1 MNGSLS
7 HIAHWPRATMRLM
20 QWRKTLW
27 WFLVS
32 LIAATTIY
40 VAWDSNLGWIAMA
53 VGFGGLSTWR
63 RYQAARVADWL
74 KATRDRTPPADVGPW
89 TDVVRQLEHNLQ
101 LQNELL
107 AQAQET
113 SDAVMAAAQALPVGV
128 IALDQSLSII
138 WFNKAAR
145 QQLNLNEQT
154 DLGGNL
160 LHLIRQPEFVRY
172 ARQRAWPDPVII
184 KTRHG
189 NQDKLMMMQFVIY
202 AREQRLLITRDLT
215 QIDKLETTRRDFV
228 ANVSHE
234 LRTPLTVLAGFVET
248 ISEAPPGA
256 LSEEQTQ
263 QYFGLMR
270 EQAKRMQSIVSDLL
284 TLSNLETSP
293 EAEQATVNVSEM
305 LDGLRQQIEA
315 LSAQRHVFDWD
326 IEPGLDLLGAPSELT
341 SAFANLLTNAV
352 RYTPENGTIYVKWG
366 REPAGGARFSVR
378 DTGIGIAAEHIP
390 RLSERFYRVD
400 RSRSRAAGGTG
411 LGLAITKHVAMR
423 HDAELQIESRLQHGS
438 TFSLVFPESRLTHAN
453 HAESGD
459 TGNVTHAT

>member
-1 MNGSLS
+1 MNDGPTGTPD
-7 HIAHWPRATMRLM
+7 WPRATIRLM
-20 QWRKTLW
+20 QWYKTLW
-27 WFLVS
+27 WFVICLM
-32 LIAATTIY
+32 AAVTVDI
-40 VAWDSNLGWIAMA
+40 VWRSNLGWIGMA
-53 VGFGGLSTWR
+53 IGFGTLTTWR
-63 RYQAARVADWL
+63 RYQAAKVASWL
-74 KATRDRTPPADVGPW
+74 KSASGKKPPEDVGPW
-89 TDVVRQLEHNLQ
+89 SGVVRQLEHNLQ

-107 AQAQET
+107 LQAQE
-113 SDAVMAAAQALPVGV
+113 SSEAVMAAAQALPVGV

-145 QQLNLNEQT
+145 QQLNLDEQS

-172 ARQRAWPDPVII
+172 ARQRTWPDPVII
-184 KTRHG
+184 KTHQG
-189 NQDKLMMMQFVIY
+189 NQDKLLMMQFVIY

-256 LSEEQTQ
+256 LTREQTQ

-293 EAEQATVNVSEM
+293 VAEQVALNVGEM
-305 LDGLRQQIEA
+305 IDGLRQQIEA
-315 LSAQRHVFDWD
+315 LSAGRHHFEWE
-326 IEPGLDLLGAPSELT
+326 IEPDLDLLGAPSEVT

-352 RYTPENGTIYVKWG
+352 RYTPDGGTIYVQWLSQPNG
-366 REPAGGARFSVR
+366 SARFSVR

-411 LGLAITKHVAMR
+411 LGLAITKHIAMR
-423 HDAELQIESRLQHGS
+423 HEAELQIQSRLKQGS
-438 TFSLVFPESRLTHAN
+438 TFSLVFPQNRLTR
-453 HAESGD
+453 
-459 TGNVTHAT
+459 AT

>member
-1 MNGSLS
+1 MDGS
-7 HIAHWPRATMRLM
+7 AARTADWPRATIRLM

-27 WFLVS
+27 WFLLS
-32 LIAATTIY
+32 LLTATA
-40 VAWDSNLGWIAMA
+40 VEFAWSSSLGWIGMA
-53 VGFGGLSTWR
+53 VGFGALATWR
-63 RYQAARVADWL
+63 RYQAAKVAAWL
-74 KATRDRTPPADVGPW
+74 KSTADREPPEGVGPW
-89 TDVVRQLEHNLQ
+89 TEVVRQLEHHLVLQ
-101 LQNELL
+101 HDLL
-107 AQAQET
+107 SEARET
-113 SDAVMAAAQALPVGV
+113 SEAVMAAAQALPVGV

-145 QQLNLNEQT
+145 QQLNLDEQA

-160 LHLIRQPEFVRY
+160 LHLLRQPEFVRY
-172 ARQRAWPDPVII
+172 ARQRDWPDPIII
-184 KTRHG
+184 KAHQG
-189 NQDKLMMMQFVIY
+189 NQDKLLMMQFVIY

-215 QIDKLETTRRDFV
+215 QIDRLETTRRDFV

-293 EAEQATVNVSEM
+293 VAEQVLVNAGEM
-305 LDGLRQQIEA
+305 IDGLRQQIEA
-315 LSAQRHVFDWD
+315 LSAGRHQFDWE
-326 IEPGLDLLGAPSELT
+326 IEPGLNLLGAPSELT

-352 RYTPENGTIYVKWG
+352 RYTPEGGAICVKWQP
-366 REPAGGARFSVR
+366 EPNGGARFSVR

-423 HDAELQIESRLQHGS
+423 HEAELKIQSRLREGS
-438 TFSLVFPESRLTHAN
+438 TFSLVFPQSRMTR
-453 HAESGD
+453 
-459 TGNVTHAT
+459 TT

>member
-1 MNGSLS
+1 MNGGLARTSD
-7 HIAHWPRATMRLM
+7 WPRATIRLM
-20 QWRKTLW
+20 QWRKTFW
-27 WFLVS
+27 WFALS
-32 LIAATTIY
+32 LMAASAIELI
-40 VAWDSNLGWIAMA
+40 WQSSLGWVVTA
-53 VGFGGLSTWR
+53 VGFGGLTTWR
-63 RYQAARVADWL
+63 RYQAARVANWL
-74 KATRDRTPPADVGPW
+74 KSARDQSPPDNVGPW

-113 SDAVMAAAQALPVGV
+113 SDAIMEAAQALPVGV
-128 IALDQSLSII
+128 IALDPSLSII

-145 QQLNLNEQT
+145 QQLNLSEQS

-172 ARQRAWPDPVII
+172 ARQRAWPDPIII
-184 KTRHG
+184 KTHHG

-248 ISEAPPGA
+248 ISEAPAGA
-256 LSEEQTQ
+256 LTEEQTQ

-293 EAEQATVNVSEM
+293 VAEQVTVNVAEM
-305 LDGLRQQIEA
+305 IDGLRQQIEA
-315 LSAQRHVFDWD
+315 LSAGRHQFEWD
-326 IEPGLDLLGAPSELT
+326 IEPELDLLGAPSELT

-352 RYTPENGTIYVKWG
+352 RYTPDKGTIYVKWAS
-366 REPAGGARFSVR
+366 EPDGKARFSVR

-423 HDAELQIESRLQHGS
+423 HEAELQIQSRLQQGS
-438 TFSLVFPESRLTHAN
+438 TFSLVFPSSRLTR
-453 HAESGD
+453 
-459 TGNVTHAT
+459 TT

>member
-1 MNGSLS
+1 MNHGLTR
-7 HIAHWPRATMRLM
+7 IGDWPHATIRLM
-20 QWRKTLW
+20 KWRKTLW
-27 WFLVS
+27 WSVLSLV
-32 LIAATTIY
+32 AATAIH
-40 VAWDSNLGWIAMA
+40 VVWDSSLGWIAMG
-53 VGFGGLSTWR
+53 VGFSSLLTWR
-63 RYQAARVADWL
+63 RYQAARVASWL
-74 KATRDRTPPADVGPW
+74 ESARDKAPPDNVGPW
-89 TDVVRQLEHNLQ
+89 TDVVRQLEHNLH

-113 SDAVMAAAQALPVGV
+113 SDAVMAAAQALPVGI

-145 QQLNLNEQT
+145 QQLSLNEQT
-154 DLGGNL
+154 DLGSNL
-160 LHLIRQPEFVRY
+160 LHLIRQPEFLRY
-172 ARQRAWPDPVII
+172 ARQRAWPDPII
-184 KTRHG
+184 LKTNQG
-189 NQDKLMMMQFVIY
+189 GQDKLMMMQFVVY

-248 ISEAPPGA
+248 ISEAPAGA
-256 LSEEQTQ
+256 LTEEQTQ

-293 EAEQATVNVSEM
+293 EAEQVTVNVGEM
-305 LDGLRQQIEA
+305 MDGLRQQIEA
-315 LSAQRHVFDWD
+315 LSAGRHHFEWE
-326 IEPGLDLLGAPSELT
+326 IEPGLNLLGAPSELT
-341 SAFANLLTNAV
+341 SAFVNLLTNAV
-352 RYTPENGTIYVKWG
+352 RYTPEHGTIYVKWAC
-366 REPAGGARFSVR
+366 EEAGGARFSVR

-411 LGLAITKHVAMR
+411 LGLAITKHIAMR
-423 HDAELQIESRLQHGS
+423 HEAELQIQSRLQQGS
-438 TFSLVFPESRLTHAN
+438 TFSLLFPQSRLTR
-453 HAESGD
+453 
-459 TGNVTHAT
+459 AT

>member
-1 MNGSLS
+1 MDDGLS
-7 HIAHWPRATMRLM
+7 RTADWPRATIRLM
-20 QWRKTLW
+20 QWRKTLG
-27 WFLVS
+27 WFVFSLV
-32 LIAATTIY
+32 AATAIY
-40 VAWDSNLGWIAMA
+40 LVWESNLGWIAMA
-53 VGFGGLSTWR
+53 VGFGGLTTWR
-63 RYQAARVADWL
+63 RYQAARVANWL
-74 KATRDRTPPADVGPW
+74 KSTRDHRPPDDVGPW

-154 DLGGNL
+154 DLGGNI
-160 LHLIRQPEFVRY
+160 LHLVRQPDFVRY
-172 ARQRAWPDPVII
+172 ARQRAWPDPVIL
-184 KTRHG
+184 KTHHG

-248 ISEAPPGA
+248 ISEAPAGA
-256 LSEEQTQ
+256 LTQEQTQ

-293 EAEQATVNVSEM
+293 EAEQEAVNVSEM

-315 LSAQRHVFDWD
+315 LSAGRHVFEWD
-326 IEPGLDLLGAPSELT
+326 VEPGLDLLGAPSELT
-341 SAFANLLTNAV
+341 SAFANFLTNAV
-352 RYTPENGTIYVKWG
+352 RYTPENGTIFVRWAS
-366 REPAGGARFSVR
+366 EPAGTARFSVR

-438 TFSLVFPESRLTHAN
+438 TFSLVFPQSRLTRST
-453 HAESGD
+453 E
-459 TGNVTHAT
+459 TEPPERAT

>member
-1 MNGSLS
+1 MNSSL
-7 HIAHWPRATMRLM
+7 ARTADWPRATIRLM

-27 WFLVS
+27 WFIFS
-32 LIAATTIY
+32 LIAATAIY
-40 VAWDSNLGWIAMA
+40 LAWGSNLGWIAMGI
-53 VGFGGLSTWR
+53 GFGGLTTWR
-63 RYQAARVADWL
+63 RYQAARVATWL
-74 KATRDRTPPADVGPW
+74 KSARDQTPPEDVGPW
-89 TDVVRQLEHNLQ
+89 TDVVRQLEHNLH

-138 WFNKAAR
+138 WFNKSAR
-145 QQLNLNEQT
+145 QQLNLNEQA
-154 DLGGNL
+154 DLGSNL
-160 LHLIRQPEFVRY
+160 LHLIRQPEFLRY
-172 ARQRAWPDPVII
+172 ARQRAWPDPIII
-184 KTRHG
+184 KTHQG
-189 NQDKLMMMQFVIY
+189 NQDKLMMMQFVVY

-248 ISEAPPGA
+248 ISEAPAGA
-256 LSEEQTQ
+256 LTEEQTQ
-263 QYFGLMR
+263 HYFGLMR

-293 EAEQATVNVSEM
+293 EAEQVTVNVAEM
-305 LDGLRQQIEA
+305 LNGLRQQVEA
-315 LSAQRHVFDWD
+315 LSAGRHQFEWD
-326 IEPGLDLLGAPSELT
+326 IESGLNLLGAPSELT

-352 RYTPENGTIYVKWG
+352 RYTPDKGTIYVKWMS
-366 REPAGGARFSVR
+366 ESDGARFSVQ

-411 LGLAITKHVAMR
+411 LGLAITKHIAMR
-423 HDAELQIESRLQHGS
+423 HDAELQIQSRLQQGS
-438 TFSLVFPESRLTHAN
+438 TFSLVFAQSRLTR
-453 HAESGD
+453 
-459 TGNVTHAT
+459 AT

>member
-1 MNGSLS
+1 MNSGLGST
-7 HIAHWPRATMRLM
+7 ADWPRATIRLM

-27 WFLVS
+27 WFTAS
-32 LIAATTIY
+32 FIAAGLIDL
-40 VAWDSNLGWIAMA
+40 VWGSSLGWIVMA
-53 VGFGGLSTWR
+53 VGFGGLATWR
-63 RYQAARVADWL
+63 RYQAARVANWL
-74 KATRDRTPPADVGPW
+74 KSTRDQAPPDDVGPW

-101 LQNELL
+101 LQTELL

-128 IALDQSLSII
+128 IALDASLSII

-172 ARQRAWPDPVII
+172 ARQRAWPDPIMI
-184 KTRHG
+184 KTHHG

-248 ISEAPPGA
+248 ISEAPAGA

-293 EAEQATVNVSEM
+293 VAEQVTVNVTEM
-305 LDGLRQQIEA
+305 IDGLRQQIEA
-315 LSAQRHVFDWD
+315 LSAGRHRFEWD

-352 RYTPENGTIYVKWG
+352 RYTPEKGTIYIKWAPESHG
-366 REPAGGARFSVR
+366 SARFSVR

-423 HDAELQIESRLQHGS
+423 HEAELQIQSRLQQGS
-438 TFSLVFPESRLTHAN
+438 TFSLVFPQSRLTR
-453 HAESGD
+453 
-459 TGNVTHAT
+459 AT

>member
-1 MNGSLS
+1 MNVGLS
-7 HIAHWPRATMRLM
+7 RTADWPHATIRLM

-27 WFLVS
+27 WFVFSLV
-32 LIAATTIY
+32 AAGAIQL
-40 VAWDSNLGWIAMA
+40 AWGSSLGWIAMA
-53 VGFGGLSTWR
+53 IGFGGLTTWR
-63 RYQAARVADWL
+63 RYQAARVANWL
-74 KATRDRTPPADVGPW
+74 KSTQDQSPPTDVGPW
-89 TDVVRQLEHNLQ
+89 TDVVRHLEHNLE
-101 LQNELL
+101 LQKDLL

-128 IALDQSLSII
+128 ISLDQSLSII

-145 QQLNLNEQT
+145 QQLSLNEQT
-154 DLGGNL
+154 DLGSNL
-160 LHLIRQPEFVRY
+160 LHLIREPEFVRY
-172 ARQRAWPDPVII
+172 ARQRAWPDPIII

-189 NQDKLMMMQFVIY
+189 NQEKLMMMQFVIY

-248 ISEAPPGA
+248 ISEAPAGA
-256 LSEEQTQ
+256 LTEEQTQ

-293 EAEQATVNVSEM
+293 EAEQAHVNVSEM

-315 LSAQRHVFDWD
+315 LSAGRHVFEWE
-326 IEPGLDLLGAPSELT
+326 IAPGLDLLGAPSELT

-352 RYTPENGTIYVKWG
+352 RYTPEKGTIYVKWAA
-366 REPAGGARFSVR
+366 EPSGGARFSVR
-378 DTGIGIAAEHIP
+378 DTGIGIATEHIP

-400 RSRSRAAGGTG
+400 RGRSRAAGGTG

-423 HDAELQIESRLQHGS
+423 HDAELQIESRLQKGS
-438 TFSLVFPESRLTHAN
+438 TFSLVFPQSRIAPTM
-453 HAESGD
+453 ETD
-459 TGNVTHAT
+459 IPERAT